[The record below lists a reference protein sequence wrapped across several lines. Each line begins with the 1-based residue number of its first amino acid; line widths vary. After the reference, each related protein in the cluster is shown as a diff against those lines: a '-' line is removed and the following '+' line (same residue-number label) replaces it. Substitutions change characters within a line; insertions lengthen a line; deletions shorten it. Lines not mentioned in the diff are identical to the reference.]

1 MLSCRLIPKKS
12 LQLLAAEL
20 LGKQVPWERRALHLR
35 EQNWKSK
42 TSGGV
47 GGNGWHDGSPI
58 ATGVRTGGDGAK
70 NSRKVFTVDRCWGQP
85 GFLHTGLTRED
96 PCSGCL
102 TTNLMM
108 VNLAS
113 TRLA

>member
-42 TSGGV
+42 TSGAWEAMAGMMAAPKLQES
-47 GGNGWHDGSPI
+47 GLEAMGPRAAGRCSPGI
-58 ATGVRTGGDGAK
+58 VLGAARV
-70 NSRKVFTVDRCWGQP
+70 SPHRA
-85 GFLHTGLTRED
+85 D
-96 PCSGCL
+96 PRGPWLS
-102 TTNLMM
+102 M
-108 VNLAS
+108 S
-113 TRLA
+113 DDKPDDS